1 MNRILQWLQPAA
13 PIERIGDSE
22 EIKETYRYWRIRVFY
37 STFIGYALYYFTRK
51 SFTYAIP
58 GMSLELGLEKSEI
71 GILGS
76 VLAITY
82 GISKFASG
90 IICDRS
96 NPRYMMALGLLLT
109 GLCNICFGLSSS
121 LLMLA
126 VFWGMNGWFQGFG
139 WPPCVR
145 FLTQWYSHSERGSWW
160 SSWNVS
166 HNVGSFLIA
175 WIVGVVLQF
184 YGWRYAMYVPGVI
197 CIMGA
202 FFLLNRLRD
211 TPESL
216 GLPPIEEFRNDHID
230 KIEAQNIAPVKE
242 STWSVLVKYIFKN
255 PLMWLLA
262 IAYFFVYLVRTGI
275 NDWTALF
282 LIESKGYSMMGANGC
297 VSLFE
302 VGGFCGSLAAG
313 WCSDKLFNARRGPI
327 NVIYS
332 FGMLLTIGMFWMIP
346 PGFPILDSLLLFL
359 VGFSIFGPQMM
370 IGMAA
375 AELSHKQNAATST
388 GFVGL
393 FAYIGAA
400 FGGYPIG
407 FVTEV
412 WGWTGFYWI
421 LIVSSLTALML
432 LLPFW
437 SMTAAGREVKAEK
450 KYA

>member
-1 MNRILQWLQPAA
+1 VNRLFQWLEPAPSIE
-13 PIERIGDSE
+13 PIQDSE
-22 EIKETYRYWRIRVFY
+22 EVKKQYKYWRIRVFY

-58 GMSLELGLEKSEI
+58 GMSLELGLDKSQI
-71 GILGS
+71 GLLGS

-82 GISKFASG
+82 GISKFGSG
-90 IICDRS
+90 IIGDRS
-96 NPRYMMALGLLLT
+96 NPRYMMALGLFLT
-109 GLCNICFGLSSS
+109 GICNILFGLSSS
-121 LLMLA
+121 LPILA
-126 VFWGMNGWFQGFG
+126 LFWGLNGCFQGFG

-145 FLTQWYSHSERGSWW
+145 FLTQWYSHSERGAWW

-175 WIVGVVLQF
+175 WIVGVVLQY

-197 CIMGA
+197 CIFGG

-211 TPESL
+211 TPVSL
-216 GLPPIEEFRNDHID
+216 GLPPIEDFRNDYVD
-230 KIEAQNIAPVKE
+230 KIESQDVSTVKE
-242 STWSVLVKYIFKN
+242 SSWTVLVKYIFKN
-255 PLMWLLA
+255 PFMWLLA
-262 IAYFFVYLVRTGI
+262 FAYFFVYLVRTGI
-275 NDWTALF
+275 GDWTALF
-282 LIESKGYSMMGANGC
+282 LIESKDYSMIGANAC

-313 WCSDKLFNARRGPI
+313 WCSDKLFSARRGPI
-327 NVIYS
+327 NILFS
-332 FGMLLTIGMFWMIP
+332 MGIFLSIALFWMIP
-346 PGFPILDSLLLFL
+346 AGFPWLDSLLIFMI
-359 VGFSIFGPQMM
+359 GFSIFGPQMM

-393 FAYIGAA
+393 FAYLGAA

-407 FVTEV
+407 IAAEK

-421 LIVSSLTALML
+421 LLVASLIALTL

-437 SMTAAGREVKAEK
+437 SLSANGQNQKKKVK
-450 KYA
+450 YG